1 MRKRQT
7 ETVKIEDV
15 PKMGF
20 LRAREMEALF
30 NHSITTL
37 KRWVKRGIL
46 PEPVNQRKDLVDMFG
61 PTSDLFWSAEEA
73 WAAYDK
79 LQRSAT

>member
-30 NHSITTL
+30 NHDIATI
-37 KRWVKRGIL
+37 KRWVKKGII
-46 PEPVNQRKDLVDMFG
+46 PKPVNQRADLVEMFG

-73 WAAYDK
+73 WAAYNK
-79 LQRSAT
+79 LQRSAA

>member
-15 PKMGF
+15 PKMG
-20 LRAREMEALF
+20 L
-30 NHSITTL
+30 
-37 KRWVKRGIL
+37 
-46 PEPVNQRKDLVDMFG
+46 
-61 PTSDLFWSAEEA
+61 DLFWSAEEA

-79 LQRSAT
+79 LQRSAA